1 MSFSPPFHLL
11 AIGFW
16 LIACYIGPNSHLW
29 ESGRII
35 RFPLCVSHYCN
46 QIGEILMSNTHCS
59 PYYFVRNGVNEWSF
73 LELLH
78 CFMMLCFSVKSL
90 AVWFFLKGLWHF
102 NSSSLVLTAMNC
114 QCLTDRC
121 SRCCTVTDHL
131 SVCLSVSLQGSF
143 VACMTATLRQ
153 MDDYHYAHLISTFGK
168 MRTDVVV
175 SSMPTKTL
183 RNSLHPHRDISQ
195 TDIRVLLIHGTTI
208 KIVIINIL

>member
-1 MSFSPPFHLL
+1 MSFSPPFHFL

-16 LIACYIGPNSHLW
+16 LIACYIGPNSRLW

-35 RFPLCVSHYCN
+35 RFPLCVSHCCN

-59 PYYFVRNGVNEWSF
+59 PHYFLSETVLMGDPFWNYCTVSLCCVSLWSPWQF
-73 LELLH
+73 WR
-78 CFMMLCFSVKSL
+78 VY
-90 AVWFFLKGLWHF
+90 GT
-102 NSSSLVLTAMNC
+102 LTAVLWSW
-114 QCLTDRC
+114 QPWIVSVWLTGALGVVLSLISCLF
-121 SRCCTVTDHL
+121 
-131 SVCLSVSLQGSF
+131 VSLQGSF

-183 RNSLHPHRDISQ
+183 RNSLHPHKDISQ
-195 TDIRVLLIHGTTI
+195 TDISVVNPWHQC
-208 KIVIINIL
+208 